1 MDNLMKHQLTFSRSA
16 IIAAVSMMTML
27 AGLSGCATGL
37 DMSSLGFR
45 NRNVDDE
52 LASTDD
58 VKGPLE
64 RILPIGARGGSRGSS
79 GGYAFSER
87 NPEYQRAMK
96 LHDDGD
102 FNAAEKAFKKLVKSN
117 KDNAL
122 QEDAM
127 YMLGECQFQQKR
139 YPRAQDSFDELLNA
153 YPSTRHTTQAT
164 QRLFQIGRYWLNF
177 EEIVTTNEI
186 QQVDFEQPGKQH
198 ALATAEETARKRAER
213 PLSHRMPLIPNLSDR
228 SRPYFDTEGRGV
240 EALRSVWLKD
250 PTGPLADDALM
261 LSASYYLRK
270 GDYVEADRFFTL
282 IRDEYPDSPHFRNAF
297 VFGSHAKLV
306 SYQGPDYDGAQL
318 LAARDLKE
326 STLRIF
332 KDFPE
337 REMMQEELRLIYEEE
352 ARKKWERALFWE
364 KKRNAKAVSIE
375 CREIL
380 RRYPTSEAA
389 DKARQKLAELG
400 QTVEEDK
407 PKREFRLPGL
417 PRPFSQEEMDN
428 AKPLNEGSA
437 SQFEAEPQWEASQKT
452 ANAPEESNG
461 SWLPWKWRQEPKELP
476 ADKGADRP
484 IPNFDE
490 EAPADE
496 EEEFIR
502 QLL

>member
-1 MDNLMKHQLTFSRSA
+1 MKHQLTISRSA
-16 IIAAVSMMTML
+16 LIAAVSMMTF
-27 AGLSGCATGL
+27 LSGCATGL
-37 DMSSLGFR
+37 DMSSLSFR
-45 NRNVDDE
+45 NRSHDDE

-58 VKGPLE
+58 IKGPLE
-64 RILPIGARGGSRGSS
+64 RILPIGAEGSSRGSR

-96 LHDDGD
+96 LHDEGE
-102 FNAAEKAFKKLVKSN
+102 FSKAESAFKKLAKAN

-122 QEDAM
+122 HEDSM
-127 YMLGECQFQQKR
+127 FMLAECQFQQKR
-139 YPRAQDSFDELLNA
+139 YPQAQDSYDELLNA

-164 QRLFQIGRYWLNF
+164 QRLFQIGRYWLDF
-177 EEIVTTNEI
+177 EEIVTPNEI

-198 ALATAEETARKRAER
+198 ALSTTEETAQKKSQR
-213 PLSHRMPLIPNLSDR
+213 PLSQRYALVPNLGDR
-228 SRPYFDTEGRGV
+228 SRPYFDTEGRAI

-261 LSASYYLRK
+261 MTGSYYLRQ

-282 IRDEYPDSPHFRNAF
+282 IRDEYPDSPHFRNAY

-306 SYQGPDYDGAQL
+306 SYQGPEYDGQQL

-332 KDFPE
+332 NDFPE
-337 REMMQEELRLIYEEE
+337 RNMVKEELRMIYEEE
-352 ARKKWERALFWE
+352 AHKEWERALFWE
-364 KKRNAKAVSIE
+364 KKRNSKAVQIQ

-400 QTVEEDK
+400 EVVQSPKQEFSLPSIPK
-407 PKREFRLPGL
+407 PSI
-417 PRPFSQEEMDN
+417 PRPFSQDRIEE
-428 AKPLNEGSA
+428 AKPIEKESTSPFGPS
-437 SQFEAEPQWEASQKT
+437 EPQWEASP
-452 ANAPEESNG
+452 NSESETKSGG
-461 SWLPWKWRQEPKELP
+461 SWLPWKWRQEPKALP
-476 ADKGADRP
+476 EENQNSEKLV
-484 IPNFDE
+484 PNFESAPESE
-490 EAPADE
+490 ED
-496 EEEFIR
+496 EFIR